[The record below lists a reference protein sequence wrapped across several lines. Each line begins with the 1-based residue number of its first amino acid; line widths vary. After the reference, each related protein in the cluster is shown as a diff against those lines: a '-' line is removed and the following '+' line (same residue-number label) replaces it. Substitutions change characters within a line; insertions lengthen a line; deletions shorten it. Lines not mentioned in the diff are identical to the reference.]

1 MPQIEYAFLADAA
14 ETNPGHKFA
23 VIGGGVTRIGG
34 PSFPLQHPHIALVV
48 GLGMAA
54 DEVHVP
60 HQFGMQLLDPD
71 GVQVAGADG
80 ALTAHGSEDGREA
93 IVTFSIDL
101 WNVVFPQ
108 PGDYA
113 FRITVDGAEAK
124 RLALVLVRTPPGV
137 AGGPTG
143 PVPGPVPG
151 PRPPIQ

>member
-34 PSFPLQHPHIALVV
+34 SAYPLQHPHIALVV
-48 GLGMAA
+48 GLSLAA
-54 DEVHVP
+54 DEIHVP
-60 HQFGMQLLDPD
+60 HQFGMRVLDPD

-80 ALTAHGSEDGREA
+80 ELTAHGSEDGREA

-108 PGDYA
+108 PGDYV
-113 FRITVDGAEAK
+113 FRISVDGEEAK
-124 RLALVLVRTPPGV
+124 RLSLVLVRT
-137 AGGPTG
+137 ASGGTSG
-143 PVPGPVPG
+143 PQSG